1 MVQIDYD
8 GECDYDFDLIEQVS
22 PMVEKMLGVRLKMV
36 DEWTSKSGTGT
47 HILIRLVPVGE
58 TPTIPLL
65 WRSWLALVLGS
76 DPVRERLAMM
86 RHVLGGIDE
95 PHLLFYPP
103 VGYWDKE
110 K

>member
-1 MVQIDYD
+1 
-8 GECDYDFDLIEQVS
+8 
-22 PMVEKMLGVRLKMV
+22 
-36 DEWTSKSGTGT
+36 
-47 HILIRLVPVGE
+47 
-58 TPTIPLL
+58 
-65 WRSWLALVLGS
+65 LALVLGS